1 MTRRLI
7 PLFAAAALFACGCTT
22 VLKSKEFGDVK
33 TDGGSTPVAAVEIE
47 NSVWLLF
54 NFIPVASGSPDH
66 PNLNRCKVFRN
77 TVNLPNNMK
86 VLEKEMACEGVEK
99 VLQAELEQ
107 EEVTKVANLT
117 SHYSE
122 ESYLFFLLAR
132 RACHTSAVMVTSDAT
147 DKGKSK

>member
-1 MTRRLI
+1 MTRRLTS
-7 PLFAAAALFACGCTT
+7 LVAAVALLACGCTT
-22 VLKSKEFGDVK
+22 VLKSKEFGDVR

-99 VLQAELEQ
+99 V
-107 EEVTKVANLT
+107 VNLT
-117 SHYSE
+117 SHYTS

-132 RACHTSAVMVTSDAT
+132 RACHTSAVLVKSDANNRGT
-147 DKGKSK
+147 VK

>member
-1 MTRRLI
+1 MMTRLT
-7 PLFAAAALFACGCTT
+7 PLALAAALLASGCTT

-33 TDGGSTPVAAVEIE
+33 VDSGATPVAAVEIE

-66 PNLNRCKVFRN
+66 PNRNKCKLFRN
-77 TVNLPNNMK
+77 TVNLENNMK
-86 VLEKEMACEGVEK
+86 VLQSEMV
-99 VLQAELEQ
+99 Q

-122 ESYLFFLLAR
+122 ESYLFFLLVR
-132 RACHTSAVMVTSDAT
+132 RACHTSAVLVKSDAN
-147 DKGKSK
+147 DQGPSK

>member
-1 MTRRLI
+1 MTRRLTS
-7 PLFAAAALFACGCTT
+7 LAAAVALLACGCTT
-22 VLKSKEFGDVK
+22 VLKSKEFGDVRA
-33 TDGGSTPVAAVEIE
+33 DGGSTPVAAVEIE

-99 VLQAELEQ
+99 V
-107 EEVTKVANLT
+107 VNLT
-117 SHYSE
+117 SHYTSE
-122 ESYLFFLLAR
+122 SFLFFLLAR

>member
-1 MTRRLI
+1 MTRRLTS
-7 PLFAAAALFACGCTT
+7 LAAAVALLACGCTT
-22 VLKSKEFGDVK
+22 VLKSKEFGDVR

-99 VLQAELEQ
+99 V
-107 EEVTKVANLT
+107 VNLT
-117 SHYSE
+117 SHYTS

-132 RACHTSAVMVTSDAT
+132 RACHTSAVLVKSDAK
-147 DKGKSK
+147 DRGKSK